1 MSRAA
6 DAFLEAHDSQA
17 AAVAVFRTLGY
28 TELSPDEAL
37 AARGGRH
44 GSALLDTILAQSLA
58 RLNRYTYR
66 GRAYAFT
73 DAALASAAEAVRV
86 PPDRG
91 VVPASE
97 AVYDLLLLG
106 KAFEQMPEGS
116 RKSFTVR
123 YVDWD
128 APSPEAGRNAYH
140 VTREFAVR
148 GPDGV
153 LRRADV
159 VAFVNGLPFVVV
171 ECKRRDDPKGIEKAA
186 RDAADRNGEL
196 PQLMLHAHLALAAS
210 GNALEVG
217 TAGTVAE
224 HFAPWRPARREA
236 YALAEAARDALGR
249 TPSPQDLALW
259 DLARPERLF
268 ELVRHFTLFEGG
280 RRIVAR
286 HQQVEAVENTV
297 ARVRDRSGGD
307 GCGGVIWHTQGSGK
321 SLTMVFLFAA
331 LARLIPGAR
340 AVLVTDRVN
349 LDDQI
354 WKTFGRAGVA
364 VHRARS
370 GPDLIGALRAEPGA
384 KRGAP
389 VVTTVIDK
397 FFDAVERSGV
407 ISGSDNLFVLVD
419 EAHRSQFGRKH
430 TEMRRALPNAC
441 FIGFTGTPVVETQR
455 NVLEQFGPFLHR
467 YTLRD
472 ALDDRVIVPLLYE
485 SRLPELSVNKV
496 LDRHADRVLETADPY
511 QADAARQAL
520 TRKAALFQSEQVVEE
535 IAANVAAH
543 FREHVRG
550 TGHKAQLAVPLKATA
565 LRYLEWFRNEPVD
578 PEQRIRAAVV
588 ISEPDA
594 PESREDDPE
603 DERVRTFWSEIIASD
618 KTAKAYEERV
628 VGSFTHDPS
637 GIELLIVV
645 GKLLTGFD
653 APRNAVLYVAKP
665 LSSHTLLQAIARVNR
680 VFPGKDYGLV
690 LDYYGILGNLDQ
702 AMTEYEALAGYD
714 EAELAKTVTDLRSE
728 VETLPH
734 KHTAVL
740 DLFAQKGLPEPDR
753 DADLEAYLDALQH
766 ENERHD
772 FYERLT
778 VFANTLDLALASL
791 HFHETPRLKSREAV
805 YRDHLRFFQRL
816 RRAAQT
822 RFAERTDH
830 REYQARLRRL
840 LDRFVHVED
849 VLPLTERAV
858 NIFDPEAFLREVER
872 LTDSP
877 ASLADTIA
885 NQVRRTLTLRM
896 DENPA
901 RYRRFSDMLE
911 EAIARFRAERLSAQA
926 YLAHVRALYDELVQG
941 GQDIPPALADHPDAR
956 AFFDSLRSAYGL
968 HAAPND
974 RGPEDADLAVAALG
988 VERIVG
994 AHRIVDWKRNPD
1006 AKAAIQNDVEDHL
1019 LAWSK
1024 QAGAPLPFEAIDLV
1038 LQDVLK
1044 IAESRSA

>member
-1 MSRAA
+1 MSHAA
-6 DAFLEAHDSQA
+6 DAFLEANDSQA
-17 AAVAVFRTLGY
+17 AAVAVFRALGY
-28 TELSPDEAL
+28 TELSPTEAL

-44 GSALLDTILAQSLA
+44 GSAVLDTVLAESLA

-66 GRAYAFT
+66 GTEYAFT
-73 DAALASAAEAVRV
+73 DAALATAADAVRV
-86 PPDRG
+86 PHDQG

-106 KAFEQMPEGS
+106 KAMEQMPEGA
-116 RKSFTVR
+116 RKSFDLD

-128 APSPEAGRNAYH
+128 APAPDAGRNVYH

-186 RDAADRNGEL
+186 RDAADRNDEL
-196 PQLMLHAHLALAAS
+196 PQLMVHAHLALAAS

-217 TAGTVAE
+217 TAGTPAE
-224 HFAPWRPARREA
+224 HYAPWRPARREA
-236 YALAEAARDALGR
+236 DAITEAARVALGR
-249 TPSPQDLALW
+249 TPSPQDIALW

-268 ELVRHFTLFEGG
+268 ELIRHFTLFEGG

-286 HQQVEAVENTV
+286 HQQVEAVENTI
-297 ARVRDRSGGD
+297 ARVRDTREQGG

-331 LARLIPGAR
+331 LARLIAGAR

-349 LDDQI
+349 LDSQI
-354 WKTFGRAGVA
+354 SKTFGRAGVD

-370 GPDLIGALRAEPGA
+370 GPDLVGALRKGRSA
-384 KRGAP
+384 

-397 FFDAVERSGV
+397 FFEAVDRSGV
-407 ISGSDNLFVLVD
+407 IDDGADLFVLVD

-430 TEMRRALPNAC
+430 TDMKRALPNAC
-441 FIGFTGTPVVETQR
+441 FIGFTGTPVVESRR

-511 QADAARQAL
+511 QADAARQSL

-535 IAANVAAH
+535 VAANVAAH

-565 LRYLEWFRNEPVD
+565 LRYLEWFQNEPVD
-578 PEQRIRAAVV
+578 PDDRIKAAVV
-588 ISEPDA
+588 ISAPGE
-594 PESREDDPE
+594 PESRGDDPE
-603 DERVRTFWSEIIASD
+603 DERVRAFWDQIIASD
-618 KTAKAYEERV
+618 KTAKAYEDRV

-637 GIELLIVV
+637 GVELVIVV

-680 VFPGKDYGLV
+680 VHPGKDYGLV

-702 AMTEYEALAGYD
+702 AMTDYEALAGYD

-728 VETLPH
+728 VETLPR

-740 DLFAQKGLPEPDR
+740 NLFTKKGLGEPDR
-753 DADLEAYLDALQH
+753 DADIEAYLDALQH

-772 FYERLT
+772 FYEHLT
-778 VFANTLDLALASL
+778 AFANTLDLALASL
-791 HFHETPRLKSREAV
+791 HYHETPRLKSREVV

-816 RRAAQT
+816 RRAAQN

-830 REYQARLRRL
+830 REYQTRLRRL

-872 LTDSP
+872 LTDAP

-926 YLAHVRALYDELVQG
+926 YLARVRSIYDDLVQG
-941 GQDIPPALADHPDAR
+941 GQDTPAALADRPDAR
-956 AFFDSLRSAYGL
+956 AFYASLQSAYET
-968 HAAPND
+968 HAENGTPD
-974 RGPEDADLAVAALG
+974 PDTLAGAALG
-988 VERIVG
+988 IDQIVQR
-994 AHRIVDWKRNPD
+994 HRIVDWRRNPD
-1006 AKAAIQNDVEDHL
+1006 AEAAIENAVEDHL
-1019 LAWSK
+1019 LAWGR
-1024 QAGAPLPFEAIDLV
+1024 AAEAPLSFEAIDLV
-1038 LQDVLK
+1038 MRDVIK
-1044 IAESRSA
+1044 IARTRDA